1 MREDARPV
9 SPPPRPAAPAPALP
23 LPEADALAA
32 SAALL
37 EQMRAEIA
45 AAGGWIGFD
54 RYMALALYA
63 PGLGYYA
70 GGAAKFGRE
79 GDFVTAPG
87 LGPLYAQT
95 LARSLAAIMARSA
108 PHILEF
114 GAGTGALAGDLLA
127 ELARLDAVPHSY
139 AILEPSGALA
149 ARQKAEIARR
159 APRLAERVRWLD
171 RLPAAFRGAML
182 ANEVLD
188 ALPVRIVEWAP
199 EGVLECGV
207 CWADGAPG
215 WAARP
220 AQGELLEAAHALA
233 AGHAI
238 VPPYRTEIALAA
250 RGWMRSVAESL
261 ECGALLAIDY
271 GFPAREYFH
280 AQRSSGTLMCHYRH
294 RAHGD
299 PFFHPGLQD
308 ITAHVDFS
316 ALALAAQDA
325 GLQVLGYA
333 TQAGFL
339 IEAGITE
346 VLARTD
352 PRDLKAYVPLASAA
366 QKLLSPAEMGELFKV
381 LAVGRGLAD
390 AKDGSAALPGYA
402 RGDRS
407 HTL

>member
-1 MREDARPV
+1 M
-9 SPPPRPAAPAPALP
+9 SQTPRTSP
-23 LPEADALAA
+23 LPVPDDAALAS

-37 EQMRAEIA
+37 ARVHAEIHA
-45 AAGGWIGFD
+45 GGGWISFA
-54 RYMALALYA
+54 RYMELVLYA

-70 GGAAKFGRE
+70 GGSAKFGAA
-79 GDFVTAPG
+79 GDFITAPG
-87 LGPLYAQT
+87 LGPLFAQT
-95 LARSLAAIMARSA
+95 LAGPLAAVMARSA
-108 PHILEF
+108 PQVLEF

-127 ELARLDAVPHSY
+127 ELGRMGRAPERY
-139 AILEPSGALA
+139 AILEPSGELA

-159 APRLAERVRWLD
+159 APALAPRVTWLE
-171 RLPAAFRGAML
+171 RLPTGFRGAML

-188 ALPVRIVEWAP
+188 AMPVHVVAWEAP
-199 EGVLECGV
+199 GVLNECGV
-207 CWADGAPG
+207 GLQAGALA

-220 AQGELLEAAHALA
+220 AQGELLQAAQALA
-233 AGHAI
+233 AEHAI
-238 VPPYRTEIALAA
+238 EAPYRTEIALSA
-250 RGWMRSVAESL
+250 RGWVRSLAQAL

-271 GFPAREYFH
+271 GFPAREFFH
-280 AQRSSGTLMCHYRH
+280 AQRAGGTLMCHYRH

-299 PFFHPGLQD
+299 PFLHPGLQD

-316 ALALAAQDA
+316 AAALAAQEA

-352 PRDLKAYVPLASAA
+352 PGELRAYLPLASAA

-381 LAVGRGLAD
+381 LAVGRGLAP
-390 AKDGSAALPGYA
+390 AADGTTSLPGFGPA
-402 RGDRS
+402 DRR